1 MVMLTSEQFATD
13 RIIIVAYPNGAG
25 GKFLINS
32 LALSNQAVLQ
42 HCSLSALNSS
52 QKIELLC
59 HRYDNRKGERWGD
72 IGLGCF
78 ELFGVNQ
85 VPLGYNNQGPWGND
99 NQSPH
104 SQTDLEYRD
113 VIARLIKQQ
122 KYFFLVVHDLDC
134 LAHVLKIWS
143 NAKVI
148 HFTNYQDFILTHRW
162 LPVHHQFSNR
172 LRAFKTWWKS
182 RSQPNWPAR
191 PPSTFIEFQ
200 QPEYQQIAEHI
211 KSIEPL
217 MIHNLPECPNVDFQ
231 SMLGPENW
239 NISWDASWYLEWEQY
254 RSHIQM
260 LYAQLGF
267 DDFDADKI
275 QRLYNCWIS
284 AMQRHLHYLIDHC

>member
-42 HCSLSALNSS
+42 HCSLTALNSS

-59 HRYDNRKGERWGD
+59 HRYNNRKGERWGD

-78 ELFGVNQ
+78 QLFGVNQ
-85 VPLGYNNQGPWGND
+85 I
-99 NQSPH
+99 PH

-113 VIARLIKQQ
+113 VIARLINQQ
-122 KYFFLVVHDLDC
+122 KYFFLVVHNPDH
-134 LAHVLKIWS
+134 LAHVVRIWS

-148 HFTNYQDFILTHRW
+148 HFTNYQDFMLTHRW
-162 LPVHHQFSNR
+162 LPGHHQLSNR

-182 RSQPNWPAR
+182 RRQPDWPDR
-191 PPSTFIEFQ
+191 PPSTFIEYQ
-200 QPEYQQIAEHI
+200 RPEYQRIAEHI

-217 MIHNLPECPNVDFQ
+217 MIRNLPEYPNVDFQ

-239 NISWDASWYLEWEQY
+239 HHQWDASWYLDWEQY